1 VENLIWDRVWICCK
15 TLLHERRVKIG
26 IADHHLVI
34 LRTGVRISAKE
45 TVLFYGTKRNHISCL
60 YCKIV

>member
-15 TLLHERRVKIG
+15 TLQQEIRVKTG

-45 TVLFYGTKRNHISCL
+45 LSEITFHACTVKSYIFNP
-60 YCKIV
+60 